1 MKVRKEDGKVKRR
14 IKRKRDSIKK
24 IEKERGEMKEEE
36 EGKEWE

>member
-36 EGKEWE
+36 GKEWE